1 MWENV
6 RLTNMILS
14 DNWVKELQKTES
26 FDWDGVIDLQ
36 IGYKRR
42 QLVFKT
48 FGKLEWKE
56 KRESTDEARE
66 NVRRW

>member
-1 MWENV
+1 MVRTRLENTV
-6 RLTNMILS
+6 LS
-14 DNWVKELQKTES
+14 EYWVKALQKTENS
-26 FDWDGVIDLQ
+26 DWDGVIDLQ

-56 KRESTDEARE
+56 KRESIDEARE

>member
-1 MWENV
+1 MWENG
-6 RLTNMILS
+6 RLTNTVLS
-14 DNWVKELQKTES
+14 KYWVKGLQKTES
-26 FDWDGVIDLQ
+26 SDWDRVIDLQ

>member
-6 RLTNMILS
+6 RLTNMVFS
-14 DNWVKELQKTES
+14 DDWAKGLQMTES
-26 FDWDGVIDLQ
+26 SDWDRVIDLQ

-56 KRESTDEARE
+56 KRESIDEVRE